1 MGDFNSNNNDAFNRS
16 RDAAAVQARTKA
28 QTRASV
34 LQLKLIGQSHPTG
47 LTNNLLKLFEPR
59 APLEYKPPPEK
70 RKCPSYTGMAQFVG
84 KFAEPGDD
92 EYSPPVKEGETAVQR
107 RARVHKL
114 RLEEGAK
121 KAADELEKYDP
132 SNDPNVTG
140 DPYKTLF
147 VARLNYETTE
157 HRIKREFDSYGTIKR
172 GNAPWVLTK
181 AVHLS
186 EPSDTWDLNHVRM
199 ITYKE
204 SNKPRGYAFIEYAH
218 TRDMKAAYKQA
229 DGRKLD
235 NKRVL
240 VDVERGRTV
249 PNWRPRRLGGGLGS
263 TRVGAEEVN
272 QKYSG
277 REPQQVVSGGPSRSE
292 EPRNREE
299 RHVDREREKSRERGR
314 DKDVEHEKPRERSHD
329 RPRDRESRED
339 RHRDRNRD
347 RDRDRDRGHDH
358 DRTRDRNRDRV
369 RDSERDQDRERDRDR
384 RDRPRDKD
392 KDHER
397 DDSEVDGFRSRDKD
411 SDYDRVESK
420 HRRSRHSERDRD
432 TERESAHGYDHME
445 PQGDRDRYDA
455 EQDRYDQMEPENYE
469 DVRAT
474 SESRERERTRDYGR
488 DYEQ

>member
-92 EYSPPVKEGETAVQR
+92 EYSPPVKEGETAVQKR
-107 RARVHKL
+107 SRVHKL

-157 HRIKREFDSYGTIKR
+157 HRIKREFESYGTIKR
-172 GNAPWVLTK
+172 
-181 AVHLS
+181 VH
-186 EPSDTWDLNHVRM
+186 M
-199 ITYKE
+199 ITDKVA
-204 SNKPRGYAFIEYAH
+204 NKPRGYAFIEYAH

-263 TRVGAEEVN
+263 TRVGGEEVN

-277 REPQQVVSGGPSRSE
+277 REPQQVASGGPSRSE
-292 EPRNREE
+292 EPRNKEE
-299 RHVDREREKSRERGR
+299 RHVDRDREKSRERGR

-347 RDRDRDRGHDH
+347 RDRDRGRDH
-358 DRTRDRNRDRV
+358 DRTRNRDRV
-369 RDSERDQDRERDRDR
+369 RDSERDRDQDRERDHDRDR

-397 DDSEVDGFRSRDKD
+397 DDSEVEGVRSRDKE

-432 TERESAHGYDHME
+432 TERDFGHGYDHLE
-445 PQGDRDRYDA
+445 PQGDRDRYDLDA

-474 SESRERERTRDYGR
+474 SESHERERTRDYGR
-488 DYEQ
+488 EYEQ

>member
-70 RKCPSYTGMAQFVG
+70 RKCPLYTGMAQFVG

-157 HRIKREFDSYGTIKR
+157 HRIKREFESYGTIKR
-172 GNAPWVLTK
+172 
-181 AVHLS
+181 
-186 EPSDTWDLNHVRM
+186 VRM
-199 ITYKE
+199 ITDKE

-263 TRVGAEEVN
+263 TRVGGEEVN

-277 REPQQVVSGGPSRSE
+277 REPQQVASGGPSRSE

-299 RHVDREREKSRERGR
+299 RHVDRDREKSRERGR

-329 RPRDRESRED
+329 RSRDRESRED

-347 RDRDRDRGHDH
+347 RDRGRDH

-397 DDSEVDGFRSRDKD
+397 DDSEVEGVHSRDKD

-432 TERESAHGYDHME
+432 TERESGHGYDHLE
-445 PQGDRDRYDA
+445 PQGDRDCYDA

>member
-1 MGDFNSNNNDAFNRS
+1 MGDFNSNNNNAFNRS

-157 HRIKREFDSYGTIKR
+157 HRIKREFDSYGTVKR
-172 GNAPWVLTK
+172 
-181 AVHLS
+181 
-186 EPSDTWDLNHVRM
+186 VRM
-199 ITYKE
+199 ITDKE

-263 TRVGAEEVN
+263 TRVGGEEVN

-277 REPQQVVSGGPSRSE
+277 REPQQVASGGPSRSE

-299 RHVDREREKSRERGR
+299 RHVDRDREKSRERGR

-329 RPRDRESRED
+329 RPRDRKSRED
-339 RHRDRNRD
+339 RHCDRNRD
-347 RDRDRDRGHDH
+347 RDRDRGRDH

-369 RDSERDQDRERDRDR
+369 RDSEPDQDRERDRDR

-397 DDSEVDGFRSRDKD
+397 DDSEVDGVRSRDKD

-420 HRRSRHSERDRD
+420 HRRSRHSERDRE